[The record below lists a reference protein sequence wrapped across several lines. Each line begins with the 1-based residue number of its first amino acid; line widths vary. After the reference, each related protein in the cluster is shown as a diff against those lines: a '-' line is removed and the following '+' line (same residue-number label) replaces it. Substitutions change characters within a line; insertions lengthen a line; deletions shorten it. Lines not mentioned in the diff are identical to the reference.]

1 MKEIANLFGGFFFYS
16 YLCSVINNQQTITDM
31 KSYKDKVAFL
41 KQEINA
47 IENELRENVYKVIK
61 EVASEQ
67 KLNRI
72 SKHCYTI
79 SFSDLSNKPW
89 DSVFHDWQKSA
100 EMLIKKLDAQ
110 QALNIYDYL
119 INMYEKRTKNNTCS
133 FKYRMIYKCNT
144 FNMYEDVTQVLDG
157 EFIKRI
163 IDRLDSNE

>member
-1 MKEIANLFGGFFFYS
+1 
-16 YLCSVINNQQTITDM
+16 M

-41 KQEINA
+41 KQEISA

-67 KLNRI
+67 KLNRL

-79 SFSDLSNKPW
+79 SFSDLTNKPW

-119 INMYEKRTKNNTCS
+119 INLYEKRTKNNTCS
-133 FKYRMIYKCNT
+133 FKYRMIYKCHA

-157 EFIKRI
+157 NFIKRI
-163 IDRLDSNE
+163 INRLDGLE

>member
-1 MKEIANLFGGFFFYS
+1 
-16 YLCSVINNQQTITDM
+16 M

-41 KQEINA
+41 KQEISA

-67 KLNRI
+67 KLNRL

-89 DSVFHDWQKSA
+89 DSVFHDWEKSA
-100 EMLIKKLDAQ
+100 EMLIKKLDGQ

-119 INMYEKRTKNNTCS
+119 ANMYEKRTKNNTCS
-133 FKYRMIYKCNT
+133 FKYRMIYKCHA

-157 EFIKRI
+157 KFIKRI
-163 IDRLDSNE
+163 IDKLDGLE

>member
-1 MKEIANLFGGFFFYS
+1 
-16 YLCSVINNQQTITDM
+16 M

-47 IENELRENVYKVIK
+47 IENELRENVYKVIN

-67 KLNRI
+67 KLNRL
-72 SKHCYTI
+72 SKHCFTI

-119 INMYEKRTKNNTCS
+119 INLYEKRTKNNTCS
-133 FKYRMIYKCNT
+133 FKYRMIYKCNA

-157 EFIKRI
+157 KFIKRI
-163 IDRLDSNE
+163 IDRLDGLE

>member
-1 MKEIANLFGGFFFYS
+1 
-16 YLCSVINNQQTITDM
+16 M
-31 KSYKDKVAFL
+31 KSYKDKVAIL

-47 IENELRENVYKVIK
+47 IENELRENVYKVIN

-67 KLNRI
+67 KLNRL
-72 SKHCYTI
+72 SKHCFTI

-89 DSVFHDWQKSA
+89 DSVFQDWQKSA

-119 INMYEKRTKNNTCS
+119 VNMYEKRTKNNTCS
-133 FKYRMIYKCNT
+133 FKYRMIYKCNA

-157 EFIKRI
+157 KFIKRI
-163 IDRLDSNE
+163 IDKLDGLE

>member
-1 MKEIANLFGGFFFYS
+1 
-16 YLCSVINNQQTITDM
+16 M

-41 KQEINA
+41 KQEISA

-67 KLNRI
+67 KLNRL

-89 DSVFHDWQKSA
+89 NSVFHDWEKSA
-100 EMLIKKLDAQ
+100 EMLIKKLDGQ

-119 INMYEKRTKNNTCS
+119 VNMYEKRTKNNTCS
-133 FKYRMIYKCNT
+133 FKYRTIYKCHA

-157 EFIKRI
+157 KFIKRI
-163 IDRLDSNE
+163 IDKLDGLE

>member
-1 MKEIANLFGGFFFYS
+1 
-16 YLCSVINNQQTITDM
+16 M

-41 KQEINA
+41 KQEISA

-67 KLNRI
+67 KLNRL

-119 INMYEKRTKNNTCS
+119 VNMYGKRTKNNTCS
-133 FKYRMIYKCNT
+133 FKYRMIYKCNA

-157 EFIKRI
+157 KFIKRI
-163 IDRLDSNE
+163 IDKLDGLE

>member
-1 MKEIANLFGGFFFYS
+1 
-16 YLCSVINNQQTITDM
+16 M

-47 IENELRENVYKVIK
+47 IENELRESVYKVIN

-67 KLNRI
+67 KLNRL
-72 SKHCYTI
+72 SKHCFTI

-119 INMYEKRTKNNTCS
+119 VNMYEKRTKNNTCS
-133 FKYRMIYKCNT
+133 FKYRMIYKCNA
-144 FNMYEDVTQVLDG
+144 FNMYQDATQVLDG
-157 EFIKRI
+157 KFIIMLLKYI
-163 IDRLDSNE
+163 ITHK

>member
-1 MKEIANLFGGFFFYS
+1 
-16 YLCSVINNQQTITDM
+16 M

-41 KQEINA
+41 KQEISA
-47 IENELRENVYKVIK
+47 IENELRENVYRVIN

-72 SKHCYTI
+72 SKHCYI
-79 SFSDLSNKPW
+79 VSFSDLTNKPW
-89 DSVFHDWQKSA
+89 DSVFHDWQRSA

-119 INMYEKRTKNNTCS
+119 VNLYEKRTKNNTCS
-133 FKYRMIYKCNT
+133 FKYRTIYKCHA

-157 EFIKRI
+157 NFIKRI
-163 IDRLDSNE
+163 IDRLDGLE

>member
-1 MKEIANLFGGFFFYS
+1 
-16 YLCSVINNQQTITDM
+16 M

-41 KQEINA
+41 KQEISA
-47 IENELRENVYKVIK
+47 IENELRENVYKVIN

-72 SKHCYTI
+72 SKHCYI
-79 SFSDLSNKPW
+79 VSFSDLTNKPW

-119 INMYEKRTKNNTCS
+119 INLYEKRTKNNTCS

-157 EFIKRI
+157 KFIKRI
-163 IDRLDSNE
+163 IDRLDSLE

>member
-1 MKEIANLFGGFFFYS
+1 
-16 YLCSVINNQQTITDM
+16 M

-47 IENELRENVYKVIK
+47 IENELRENVYKVIN

-67 KLNRI
+67 KLNRL
-72 SKHCYTI
+72 SKHCFTI

-119 INMYEKRTKNNTCS
+119 VNMYEKRTKNNTCS
-133 FKYRMIYKCNT
+133 FKYRMASLSFSFFLSLT
-144 FNMYEDVTQVLDG
+144 T
-157 EFIKRI
+157 R
-163 IDRLDSNE
+163 

>member
-1 MKEIANLFGGFFFYS
+1 
-16 YLCSVINNQQTITDM
+16 M

-47 IENELRENVYKVIK
+47 IENELRENVYKVIN
-61 EVASEQ
+61 EVAAEQ
-67 KLNRI
+67 KLNRL
-72 SKHCYTI
+72 SKNCFVI

-100 EMLIKKLDAQ
+100 EMLIKKLEAQ

-119 INMYEKRTKNNTCS
+119 VNMYEKRTKNNTCS
-133 FKYRMIYKCNT
+133 FKYRMIYKCNA

-157 EFIKRI
+157 KFIKRI
-163 IDRLDSNE
+163 IDKLDGLE

>member
-1 MKEIANLFGGFFFYS
+1 
-16 YLCSVINNQQTITDM
+16 M
-31 KSYKDKVAFL
+31 KSYKDKVALL

-47 IENELRENVYKVIK
+47 IENELRESVYKVIK

-67 KLNRI
+67 KLNRL
-72 SKHCYTI
+72 SKHCFTI

-119 INMYEKRTKNNTCS
+119 INLYEKRTKNNTCS

-144 FNMYEDVTQVLDG
+144 FNMYEEATLVLDG
-157 EFIKRI
+157 KFIKRI
-163 IDRLDSNE
+163 IDKLDGLE

>member
-1 MKEIANLFGGFFFYS
+1 
-16 YLCSVINNQQTITDM
+16 M

-47 IENELRENVYKVIK
+47 IENELRENVYKVIN

-67 KLNRI
+67 KLNRL

-119 INMYEKRTKNNTCS
+119 VNMYEKRTKNNTCS
-133 FKYRMIYKCNT
+133 FKYRMIYKCNA

-157 EFIKRI
+157 KFIKRI
-163 IDRLDSNE
+163 IDKLDGLE

>member
-1 MKEIANLFGGFFFYS
+1 
-16 YLCSVINNQQTITDM
+16 M
-31 KSYKDKVAFL
+31 KSYKDKVAKL
-41 KQEINA
+41 KQEISE
-47 IENELRENVYKVIK
+47 IENELRYSVYEIIN
-61 EVASEQ
+61 EVASE
-67 KLNRI
+67 KKINRI
-72 SKHCYTI
+72 SKNFFTI

-119 INMYEKRTKNNTCS
+119 VKMYEKRTKNNTCS
-133 FKYRMIYKCNT
+133 FKYRTIYKCHS

-163 IDRLDSNE
+163 IDKLDGVNNSK

>member
-1 MKEIANLFGGFFFYS
+1 
-16 YLCSVINNQQTITDM
+16 M
-31 KSYKDKVAFL
+31 KSYKDKVALL

-47 IENELRENVYKVIK
+47 IEKELRENVYKVIT

-67 KLNRI
+67 KLNRL

-100 EMLIKKLDAQ
+100 EMLIKKLEAQ

-119 INMYEKRTKNNTCS
+119 VNMYAKRTKNNTCS
-133 FKYRMIYKCNT
+133 FKYRMIYKCNA

-157 EFIKRI
+157 KFIKRI
-163 IDRLDSNE
+163 IDKLDGLE

>member
-1 MKEIANLFGGFFFYS
+1 
-16 YLCSVINNQQTITDM
+16 M

-41 KQEINA
+41 KQEISA
-47 IENELRENVYKVIK
+47 IENELRENVYKVIN

-67 KLNRI
+67 KLNRL

-119 INMYEKRTKNNTCS
+119 VNMYEKRTKNNTCS
-133 FKYRMIYKCNT
+133 FKYRTIYKCHA
-144 FNMYEDVTQVLDG
+144 FNMYEDATQVLDG
-157 EFIKRI
+157 KFIKRI
-163 IDRLDSNE
+163 IDKLDGLE

>member
-1 MKEIANLFGGFFFYS
+1 
-16 YLCSVINNQQTITDM
+16 M
-31 KSYKDKVAFL
+31 KSYKDKVAHL

-67 KLNRI
+67 KLNRL

-89 DSVFHDWQKSA
+89 NSVFHDWEKSA
-100 EMLIKKLDAQ
+100 EMLIKKLDSQ

-119 INMYEKRTKNNTCS
+119 VNMYGKRTKNNTCS
-133 FKYRMIYKCNT
+133 FKYRTIYKCNA

-157 EFIKRI
+157 KFIKKI
-163 IDRLDSNE
+163 IDKLDGLE

>member
-1 MKEIANLFGGFFFYS
+1 
-16 YLCSVINNQQTITDM
+16 M

-47 IENELRENVYKVIK
+47 IENELRESVYKVIK

-72 SKHCYTI
+72 SKNCFII
-79 SFSDLSNKPW
+79 SFRDLTNPW

-119 INMYEKRTKNNTCS
+119 INLYEKRTKNNTCS

-157 EFIKRI
+157 KFIKRI
-163 IDRLDSNE
+163 IDKLDGLE

>member
-1 MKEIANLFGGFFFYS
+1 
-16 YLCSVINNQQTITDM
+16 M

-67 KLNRI
+67 KLNRLF
-72 SKHCYTI
+72 KNCYTI

-89 DSVFHDWQKSA
+89 DSVFHDWEKSA
-100 EMLIKKLDAQ
+100 EMLIKKLDGQ

-119 INMYEKRTKNNTCS
+119 ANMYEKRTKNNTCS
-133 FKYRMIYKCNT
+133 FKYRMIYKCHA

-157 EFIKRI
+157 KFIKRI
-163 IDRLDSNE
+163 IDKLDGLE

>member
-1 MKEIANLFGGFFFYS
+1 
-16 YLCSVINNQQTITDM
+16 M

-47 IENELRENVYKVIK
+47 VENELRENVYKVIN

-67 KLNRI
+67 KLNRL
-72 SKHCYTI
+72 SKHCFTI
-79 SFSDLSNKPW
+79 SFSDLCNKPW

-119 INMYEKRTKNNTCS
+119 VNLYEKRTKNNTCS
-133 FKYRMIYKCNT
+133 FKYRTIYKCNS

-157 EFIKRI
+157 KFIKRI
-163 IDRLDSNE
+163 IDRLDGLE